1 MPGYGQFCPVAVACE
16 VFAER
21 WTPLILRELLA
32 GSRRFSDIRRGMPLI
47 SRALLTQRLRHLE
60 DVGVIES
67 RAPGRGREYRLSQA
81 GQEFNDIIEGL
92 GVWGQRWSHGRASA
106 QNLDVQLLM
115 WDMRRRVA
123 VDRLPDR
130 RLVVRFD
137 YRGVPAGRGP
147 ATAWLVLDRSE
158 VDVCL
163 TDPGFGVDLVV
174 VADLATF
181 TKIWLGDVSFEQA
194 IRARK
199 VRLEGPRD
207 LARAFPRWLLLGHFA
222 GVARPRAARAS

>member
-47 SRALLTQRLRHLE
+47 SRALLAQRLRHLE

-67 RAPGRGREYRLSQA
+67 RPLGRGREYRLSQA

-147 ATAWLVLDRSE
+147 ATAWLLLERSE

-194 IRARK
+194 MRAGK
-199 VRLEGPRD
+199 VRLEGARD